1 MADSKVGIFADDL
14 TGALDACARFPARGL
29 ATFVSTSTTVPIGAR
44 SMYQVVALNMDS
56 RRRDERRAREAAIR
70 ASSSLKA
77 AGFEP
82 LFNKVDS
89 TLRGHPGLE
98 ADAVLGAVKAE
109 LMLVAPAFP
118 AQGRTVVDGHL
129 LISGV
134 PVNQTEVG
142 RDPLNPVPASSV
154 VELMRSNTGL
164 EVASIRLDEVRHG
177 PERLAELFER
187 LAVGGASAAVLD
199 SESDDDLWNIV
210 VGASRCNRRL
220 LLTGSG
226 GLAGSLAKAY
236 GTDEAKKSQVKRLAR
251 QPYLVVAGSQRE
263 IVRAQL
269 ETLRRQ
275 ARARI
280 VEVNSDRLLDA
291 IEGAAERERA
301 IGVATRS
308 IKEGRSTAL
317 LLTSRT
323 VGPGAGRAAL
333 LSVAR
338 DRLVAELGAI
348 TSAVIG
354 AGANALVLVGG
365 DTAFGTLK
373 AINATGIVLQDEPLP
388 GVPAGVIHG
397 GAMDGAPVVTK
408 AGAFGDEET
417 LLHVFDYLA
426 TGRRRT

>member
-1 MADSKVGIFADDL
+1 MADSTVGIFADDL

-29 ATFVSTSTTVPIGAR
+29 AAFVSMSTTIPIGAKG
-44 SMYQVVALNMDS
+44 MYQVVALNMDS
-56 RRRDERRAREAAIR
+56 RRHDERRAREAAIR

-98 ADAVLGAVKAE
+98 ANAVLGAVNAE

-129 LISGV
+129 LVRGV
-134 PVNQTEVG
+134 PVDQTEVG
-142 RDPLNPVPASSV
+142 RDPLSPVPASSV

-164 EVASIRLDEVRHG
+164 DVASIRLADVRHG

-187 LAVGGASAAVLD
+187 LAAGGVAAAVLD

-210 VGASRCNRRL
+210 VAASRCNRRL

-226 GLAGSLAKAY
+226 GLAGSLANAY
-236 GTDEAKKSQVKRLAR
+236 GTDEAKKSQGERLAR

-301 IGVATRS
+301 IGVAARS
-308 IKEGRSTAL
+308 IKRGRSTAL
-317 LLTSRT
+317 LLTSQT

-354 AGANALVLVGG
+354 AGANALVLLGG
-365 DTAFGTLK
+365 DTALGTLK
-373 AINATGIVLQDEPLP
+373 AIDATGIVLQDEPLP
-388 GVPAGVIHG
+388 GIPAGIIHG

-417 LLHVFDYLA
+417 LLHLFEYLSS
-426 TGRRRT
+426 GRRRR